1 MRGGKRGRG
10 VHSGL
15 LLCHQVSSLRE
26 RLESANS
33 ALQEE
38 VRGRA
43 EEQLQQREATE
54 RAAQEKA
61 MLERDLSV
69 ARWREREGGRR
80 EVVTYLYNQS
90 TFSSPPSH
98 LTPSHLTPSQG
109 ECPAAAV
116 TAREAGGKS
125 LNDRRGGEDPAGTA
139 TGTDQSNCSL
149 AAGIGPPQFEN
160 KHIGRHSQE
169 REGEEEEGGKVDR

>member
-1 MRGGKRGRG
+1 MRGGGQRGRG

-61 MLERDLSV
+61 MLERDLGV
-69 ARWREREGGRR
+69 ARWREREGAWEGGGREEQHSTCIR
-80 EVVTYLYNQS
+80 HSPSYLHLMPSPTTPHLLPSPTTLTYHPHLPPPTTPEHPLCVNPPVKAVQTS
-90 TFSSPPSH
+90 VSAHSPPQ
-98 LTPSHLTPSQG
+98 P
-109 ECPAAAV
+109 E
-116 TAREAGGKS
+116 E
-125 LNDRRGGEDPAGTA
+125 
-139 TGTDQSNCSL
+139 QS
-149 AAGIGPPQFEN
+149 
-160 KHIGRHSQE
+160 
-169 REGEEEEGGKVDR
+169 D

>member
-1 MRGGKRGRG
+1 MRGGGQRGRG

-61 MLERDLSV
+61 MLERDLGV
-69 ARWREREGGRR
+69 ARWREREGAWEGGGR
-80 EVVTYLYNQS
+80 EVVTYMYNQS

-125 LNDRRGGEDPAGTA
+125 PNDRGRGEDPAGTA

-149 AAGIGPPQFEN
+149 AAGIGPPQFAN

-169 REGEEEEGGKVDR
+169 REG